1 MVKGKPESLN
11 NGADIIDKKL
21 AVSIIFS
28 TICRILLNTA
38 RRFPYPFAPA
48 ISRGLGVHIAAVTSM
63 IAGNQAAG
71 IFGIFLGPVADRIGY
86 RTMMLSGLLMLA
98 AGMLAVGFFPNY
110 WIVMSALVLSGL
122 AKSTFD
128 PAFLAYVGERIS
140 FSKRGFVIGLTE
152 FSWAGSTLAGIPL
165 AAFLIDRFGW
175 KAPFFAL
182 GILGLAGMIT
192 IRLTIPPDVK
202 KTRAFASADYFGA
215 IRNLGKNRSALG
227 MLGFIFFISAAN
239 DNLFVVYGVWLEK
252 EFNLSIL
259 ALGLGTIAIG
269 LAEFLGESLTALFS
283 DRLGL
288 KRSVVAGLVISI
300 ICYGVL
306 PFFGKSFPFALGGLF
321 VVFLVFEFTIVSS
334 ISLCTEFLPG
344 ARATMLSAY
353 LAASGL
359 GRVLG
364 ALTGGPVW
372 LLGGLPAIGIVSS
385 LISILAL
392 ISILWSFKQLKGAN
406 IE

>member
-1 MVKGKPESLN
+1 MVKEKPKAPNSMS
-11 NGADIIDKKL
+11 GTIDKKL
-21 AVSIIFS
+21 AVSIVFA
-28 TICRILLNTA
+28 TLCRILLNTA

-48 ISRGLGVHIAAVTSM
+48 ISRGLGVHVTAVTSL

-71 IFGIFLGPVADRIGY
+71 ILGIFLGPVADRIGY
-86 RTMMLSGLLMLA
+86 RTMMLSGLVILS

-110 WIVMSALVLSGL
+110 WIVMAALVFSGL

-128 PAFLAYVGERIS
+128 PAFLAYVGERVS

-152 FSWAGSTLAGIPL
+152 FSWAGSTLAGVPI

-175 KAPFFAL
+175 RAPFIAL
-182 GILGLAGMIT
+182 GILGLAGIIA

-202 KTRAFASADYFGA
+202 KTRSSASSDYFSA
-215 IRNLGKNRSALG
+215 IKNLGKNRSALG
-227 MLGFIFFISAAN
+227 TLGFVFFISAAN

-259 ALGLGTIAIG
+259 ALGFGTVAIG
-269 LAEFLGESLTALFS
+269 LAEFIGESLTALFS

-306 PFFGKSFPFALGGLF
+306 PFFGKSFSFALGGLF

-344 ARATMLSAY
+344 SRATMMSAY

-359 GRVLG
+359 GRVMG
-364 ALTGGPVW
+364 ALSGGPVW

-392 ISILWSFKQLKGAN
+392 VSILWSFKESKCSNLQ
-406 IE
+406 

>member
-1 MVKGKPESLN
+1 MVIGKLESLN
-11 NGADIIDKKL
+11 NGSDMIDKKL
-21 AVSIIFS
+21 AVSIIFA

-48 ISRGLGVHIAAVTSM
+48 ISRGLGVHVTAVTSM

-71 IFGIFLGPVADRIGY
+71 IFGMFLGPVADRIGY
-86 RTMMLSGLLMLA
+86 RTMMLSGLAMLA
-98 AGMLAVGFFPNY
+98 AGMLAVGFFPDY

-128 PAFLAYVGERIS
+128 PAFLAYVGERIA

-152 FSWAGSTLAGIPL
+152 FSWAGSTLAGIPF

-175 KAPFFAL
+175 KAPFIAL
-182 GILGLAGMIT
+182 GILGIAGMIT

-202 KTRAFASADYFGA
+202 KTCSFASSEYFGA
-215 IRNLGKNRSALG
+215 IRNFGKNRSALG
-227 MLGFIFFISAAN
+227 MLGFMFLISAAN

-259 ALGLGTIAIG
+259 ALGFGTIAIG
-269 LAEFLGESLTALFS
+269 LAEFLGESMTALFS

-288 KRSVVAGLVISI
+288 KRSVVAGLAVSI
-300 ICYGVL
+300 ICYGAL

-364 ALTGGPVW
+364 ALLGGPVW

-385 LISILAL
+385 LISVLAL
-392 ISILWSFKQLKGAN
+392 VSILWCFKELKGTL
-406 IE
+406 

>member
-1 MVKGKPESLN
+1 MVKDKPESLN
-11 NGADIIDKKL
+11 NGAGMIDKKL
-21 AVSIIFS
+21 AVSIVFA

-48 ISRGLGVHIAAVTSM
+48 ISRGLEVHVTAVTSM

-71 IFGIFLGPVADRIGY
+71 IFGMFLGPVADRIGY
-86 RTMMLSGLLMLA
+86 RTMMLSGLAMLA

-175 KAPFFAL
+175 KAPFIAL

-202 KTRAFASADYFGA
+202 KTRSFASADYFGA
-215 IRNLGKNRSALG
+215 IRNLGKDQSALG
-227 MLGFIFFISAAN
+227 MLGFIFLISAAN

-259 ALGLGTIAIG
+259 ALGFGTIAIG
-269 LAEFLGESLTALFS
+269 LAEFLGESMTALFS

-288 KRSVVAGLVISI
+288 KRSVVAGLAISI
-300 ICYGVL
+300 ICYGAL
-306 PFFGKSFPFALGGLF
+306 PFLGKSFPFALGGLF
-321 VVFLVFEFTIVSS
+321 VVFLVFEFTIVCS

-344 ARATMLSAY
+344 SRATMLSAY

-364 ALTGGPVW
+364 ALLGGPVW
-372 LLGGLPAIGIVSS
+372 ILGGLPAIGIVSS
-385 LISILAL
+385 LISVLAL
-392 ISILWSFKQLKGAN
+392 VSILWSFKELKGTL
-406 IE
+406 

>member
-11 NGADIIDKKL
+11 NGSDIIDKKL
-21 AVSIIFS
+21 AVSIIFA
-28 TICRILLNTA
+28 TVCRILLNTA

-48 ISRGLGVHIAAVTSM
+48 ISRGLGVHVTAVTSM

-71 IFGIFLGPVADRIGY
+71 IFGMFLGPVADRIGY
-86 RTMMLSGLLMLA
+86 RTMMISGLAMLA
-98 AGMLAVGFFPNY
+98 AGMLSVGFFPDY

-140 FSKRGFVIGLTE
+140 FSKRGFVVGLTE
-152 FSWAGSTLAGIPL
+152 FSWAGSTLAGIPI

-175 KAPFFAL
+175 KAPFIAL
-182 GILGLAGMIT
+182 GILGIAGMIT
-192 IRLTIPPDVK
+192 ILLTIPPDVK
-202 KTRAFASADYFGA
+202 KTRSFASSDYFGA
-215 IRNLGKNRSALG
+215 IKNLGKDRSALG
-227 MLGFIFFISAAN
+227 MLLFMFLISAAN

-259 ALGLGTIAIG
+259 ALGFGTIAIG
-269 LAEFLGESLTALFS
+269 LAEFLGESMTALFS

-288 KRSVVAGLVISI
+288 KRSVVAGLAVSI
-300 ICYGVL
+300 ICYGAL

-321 VVFLVFEFTIVSS
+321 VVFFVFEFTIVCS

-364 ALTGGPVW
+364 ALLGGPVW

-385 LISILAL
+385 LISVLAL
-392 ISILWSFKQLKGAN
+392 VSILWSFKELKGTL
-406 IE
+406 

>member
-1 MVKGKPESLN
+1 MVKDKPESLN
-11 NGADIIDKKL
+11 NGAGMIDKKL
-21 AVSIIFS
+21 AVSIVFA

-48 ISRGLGVHIAAVTSM
+48 ISRGLGVHVTAVTSM

-71 IFGIFLGPVADRIGY
+71 IFGMFLGPVADRIGY
-86 RTMMLSGLLMLA
+86 RTMMLSGLAMLA

-110 WIVMSALVLSGL
+110 WIVMSALVISGL

-175 KAPFFAL
+175 KAPFIAL

-202 KTRAFASADYFGA
+202 KTRSFASADYFGA
-215 IRNLGKNRSALG
+215 IRNLGKDQSALG
-227 MLGFIFFISAAN
+227 MLGFIFLISAAN

-259 ALGLGTIAIG
+259 ALGFGTIAIG
-269 LAEFLGESLTALFS
+269 LAEFLGESMTALFS

-288 KRSVVAGLVISI
+288 KRSVVAGLAISI
-300 ICYGVL
+300 ICYGAL
-306 PFFGKSFPFALGGLF
+306 PFLGKSFPFALGGLF
-321 VVFLVFEFTIVSS
+321 VVFLVFEFTIVCS

-344 ARATMLSAY
+344 SRATMLSAY

-364 ALTGGPVW
+364 ALLGGPVW
-372 LLGGLPAIGIVSS
+372 ILGGLPAIGIVSS
-385 LISILAL
+385 LISVLAL
-392 ISILWSFKQLKGAN
+392 VSILWSFKELKGTL
-406 IE
+406 